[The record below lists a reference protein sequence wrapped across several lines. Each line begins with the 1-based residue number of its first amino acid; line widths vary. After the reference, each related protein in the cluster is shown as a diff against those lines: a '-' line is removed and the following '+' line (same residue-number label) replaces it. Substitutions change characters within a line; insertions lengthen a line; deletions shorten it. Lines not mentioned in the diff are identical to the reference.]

1 MDEQRKQDRKQAII
15 IAAAIFAA
23 RDLATDWNGVLDKSP
38 AVVLSQIY
46 DVQSR
51 NFLQIARIFPVG
63 ADTAYL
69 GKLKNRKVLSAVW
82 MPTHPP
88 EFTGECYADLEQI
101 QTIHKTCL
109 RRIRPAQHFRLSAH
123 RTRLLQQTLT
133 RYFGRPN
140 SYDSH
145 SDSAPSSGF
154 YLCARCFYMHGNVT
168 SIELPEGAS
177 FLDCST
183 CASTPWVIP
192 GR

>member
-1 MDEQRKQDRKQAII
+1 MSRAG
-15 IAAAIFAA
+15 IFC
-23 RDLATDWNGVLDKSP
+23 KSR
-38 AVVLSQIY
+38 AFS
-46 DVQSR
+46 
-51 NFLQIARIFPVG
+51 PVG

-101 QTIHKTCL
+101 QAIHKTYL
-109 RRIRPAQHFRLSAH
+109 RRIRPEQHFRLSAH
-123 RTRLLQQTLT
+123 RTRLLQQSLT

-154 YLCARCFYMHGNVT
+154 SLCVGCFYMHGNVT

-177 FLDCST
+177 FPDCPT
-183 CASTPWVIP
+183 CAAAQW
-192 GR
+192 G